1 MSQAR
6 FQVLFGPASLH
17 PQRMDRP
24 LSASI
29 ELGAPALRG
38 MGTSAATAATILPV
52 MADSVG
58 RGDWYGWRLMGANN
72 RELGRSA
79 LSCVSYQQARR
90 AVMQL
95 KEGIGRLVQHSTT
108 DPMTG
113 RWGWRL
119 DMDDLAVA
127 VSSRWYERDHD
138 GRLGAAK
145 FVALTGA
152 AELTEGV
159 VTLHE
164 RRGAGI
170 FRVPTRGVA

>member
-1 MSQAR
+1 MSQVR

-29 ELGAPALRG
+29 DLGAPALRG
-38 MGTSAATAATILPV
+38 MDTTAVAARMLPV
-52 MADSVG
+52 VADPAG

-79 LSCVSYQQARR
+79 LSFLSYPLARR

-95 KEGIGRLVQHSTT
+95 KRGIERLVPHSTT
-108 DPMTG
+108 DPLTG

-119 DMDDLAVA
+119 DLDDLAVA

-145 FVALTGA
+145 FVALTVE
-152 AELTEGV
+152 AELPEGV

-164 RRGAGI
+164 RRTAGVV
-170 FRVPTRGVA
+170 RVATRGAA

>member
-1 MSQAR
+1 
-6 FQVLFGPASLH
+6 
-17 PQRMDRP
+17 MDRP
-24 LSASI
+24 LPASI
-29 ELGAPALRG
+29 ELGSPAVTG
-38 MGTSAATAATILPV
+38 MGPTATNTTTLLPV
-52 MADSVG
+52 VADSAG

-79 LSCVSYQQARR
+79 LSFVSYQLARR
-90 AVMQL
+90 SVMQL

-108 DPMTG
+108 DPATG

-119 DMDDLAVA
+119 DLDGLAVA
-127 VSSRWYERDHD
+127 VSGRWYERDHD

-145 FVALTGA
+145 FVALTVE
-152 AELTEGV
+152 AELPEGV

-170 FRVPTRGVA
+170 VRLATRGAA